1 MQKTMDINQIR
12 KDTPGTTNLIHLN
25 NAGASLCPV
34 QVTTAIRDYIS
45 EEEFTGGY
53 ELADKKREELNTF
66 YDYAAQLLHCKKSN
80 IAFTTNATDS
90 YNRALSAIPLKQGD
104 VVLLTEND
112 YPSNFIA
119 FISLQKRL
127 GIEIIQVKNTESG
140 EIDLEDLENKIL
152 LHKPRLVSVSHVPTS
167 SGLVQPVEAIGKIVK
182 KYDTLYLLDACQSLG
197 QIDVDAPAT
206 GADFISGTFRKFLRG
221 PRGAGLLYVS
231 DKALAAGLE
240 PLFIDLQGAEWQEEN
255 KYIARADAKRFEDWE
270 TSYALM
276 MGSKEAL
283 KYLLNIGIEAI
294 IERNALLFSRL
305 VNALAEISFV
315 TVQDRG
321 KQRCNIITFSLTGH
335 TPEKTK
341 DHFSRSGINI
351 YIMTKVSAVID
362 FAEKNIEWVVRVSP
376 HYYNTE
382 NEIDRFIEVL
392 KTLKHHHG
400 N

>member
-1 MQKTMDINQIR
+1 MDINQIR
-12 KDTPGTTNLIHLN
+12 KDTPGTTNLVHLN

-34 QVTTAIRDYIS
+34 QVTSAIRDYIS

-53 ELADKKREELNTF
+53 ELADKKREELDTF
-66 YDYAAQLLHCKKSN
+66 YDYAAQLLHCKKNN

-90 YNRALSAIPLKQGD
+90 YNRALSAVPFKQGD

-119 FISLQKRL
+119 FLSLQKRL

-140 EIDLEDLENKIL
+140 EIDLEDLENKML

-197 QIDVDAPAT
+197 QIDVDGPAT

-231 DKALAAGLE
+231 DTALAAGLE

-255 KYIARADAKRFEDWE
+255 EYIARADAKRFEDWE

-294 IERNALLFSRL
+294 MERNALLFSRL

-315 TVQDRG
+315 TLQDRG
-321 KQRCNIITFSLTGH
+321 KQRCNIVTFSLTGH

-341 DHFSRSGINI
+341 NHFSRSGINI

-362 FAEKNIEWVVRVSP
+362 FAEKDIEWVVRVSP

-382 NEIDRFIEVL
+382 NEIDRFIEIL
-392 KTLKHHHG
+392 KTL
-400 N
+400 

>member
-1 MQKTMDINQIR
+1 MQMDINQIR
-12 KDTPGTTNLIHLN
+12 KDTLGTNNLVHLN
-25 NAGASLCPV
+25 NAGAALCPI

-127 GIEIIQVKNTESG
+127 GIEIIQVKNAESG

-152 LHKPRLVSVSHVPTS
+152 LHKPKLVSVSHVPTS

-294 IERNALLFSRL
+294 IDRNALIFSRL

-341 DHFSRSGINI
+341 NHFSRSGINI

-362 FAEKNIEWVVRVSP
+362 FAEKDIEWVVRVSP

-392 KTLKHHHG
+392 KTL
-400 N
+400 

>member
-1 MQKTMDINQIR
+1 MDINQIR

-34 QVTTAIRDYIS
+34 QVTSAIRDYIS

-53 ELADKKREELNTF
+53 ELADKKREELDTF
-66 YDYAAQLLHCKKSN
+66 YDYAAQLLHCKKNN

-90 YNRALSAIPLKQGD
+90 YNRALSAVPFKQGD

-119 FISLQKRL
+119 FLSLQKRL

-140 EIDLEDLENKIL
+140 EIDLEDLENKML
-152 LHKPRLVSVSHVPTS
+152 LHKPRLVSVSHAPTS

-206 GADFISGTFRKFLRG
+206 RADFISGTFRKFLRG

-231 DKALAAGLE
+231 DTALAAGLE

-294 IERNALLFSRL
+294 MERNALLFSRL
-305 VNALAEISFV
+305 VNALAEISFI
-315 TVQDRG
+315 TLQDRG
-321 KQRCNIITFSLTGH
+321 KQRCNIVTFSLTGH

-341 DHFSRSGINI
+341 NHFSRSGINI

-362 FAEKNIEWVVRVSP
+362 FAEKDIEWVVRVSP

-382 NEIDRFIEVL
+382 NEIDRFIEIL
-392 KTLKHHHG
+392 KTL
-400 N
+400 

>member
-1 MQKTMDINQIR
+1 MQMDINQIR
-12 KDTPGTTNLIHLN
+12 KDTLGTNNLVHLN
-25 NAGASLCPV
+25 NAGAALCPI

-45 EEEFTGGY
+45 EEELTGGY
-53 ELADKKREELNTF
+53 ELADKKREELDTF
-66 YDYAAQLLHCKKSN
+66 YDYAAQLLHCKKNN

-90 YNRALSAIPLKQGD
+90 YNRALSAVPLKQGD

-127 GIEIIQVKNTESG
+127 GIEIIQVKNAESG
-140 EIDLEDLENKIL
+140 EIDLEDLEDKIL
-152 LHKPRLVSVSHVPTS
+152 LYKPKLVSVSHVPTS

-294 IERNALLFSRL
+294 IDRNALLFSRL

-341 DHFSRSGINI
+341 NHFSRSGINI

-362 FAEKNIEWVVRVSP
+362 FAEKDIEWVVRVSP

-382 NEIDRFIEVL
+382 NEIDRFIELL
-392 KTLKHHHG
+392 KTL
-400 N
+400 